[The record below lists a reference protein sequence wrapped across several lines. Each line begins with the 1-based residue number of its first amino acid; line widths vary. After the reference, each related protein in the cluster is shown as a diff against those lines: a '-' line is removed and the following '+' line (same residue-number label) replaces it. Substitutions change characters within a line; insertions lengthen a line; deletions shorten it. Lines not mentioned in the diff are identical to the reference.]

1 MEQFSN
7 CAISTHVVTAS
18 ESPNDSMQY
27 NPHMLALAAVVSA
40 AAAVSAGYQSMA
52 PTAQWYGKTFTGLAP
67 ASRQLALTYD
77 DGPNDPYTL
86 RLLEVLAKHNIHA
99 TFFLIGRYIR
109 QQPQIAR
116 EIIQAGHIVGN
127 HTFTHPLLIFKS
139 EAEIRQELIQC
150 RDALQDAIG
159 KPSNL
164 FRPPFGGRRPATFR
178 VARELGLEPVMWNVT
193 GYDWNAPPAAVI
205 ERKVAKQVR
214 GGNVILLH
222 DGGHK
227 QIGADRSQTVIATD
241 HLIARY
247 KSEGYE
253 FVTIPQMME
262 KAKSS

>member
-193 GYDWNAPPAAVI
+193 GYDWNAPPSAAI
-205 ERKVAKQVR
+205 ERKVAKQIR